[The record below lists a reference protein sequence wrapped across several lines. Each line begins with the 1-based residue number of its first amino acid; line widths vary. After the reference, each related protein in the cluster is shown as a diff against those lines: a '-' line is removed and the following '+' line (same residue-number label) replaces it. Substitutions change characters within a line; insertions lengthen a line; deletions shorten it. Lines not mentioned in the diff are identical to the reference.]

1 MYVTFAWRYFK
12 AKKTTNAINIISW
25 VTVSVIAFA
34 TACQILVLSVFNG
47 FEGLVKS
54 LYSSFY
60 TDIKIIPAKGKTFTF
75 NTAQISLLQQQNDI
89 LGYSFIAE
97 DKALLQ
103 NGDLQSIV
111 YLKGVDSNYQ
121 NVSGVASKTIEGDF
135 IIGTAENP
143 GLVVGYGI
151 QNAAGINT
159 GDRLAPSL
167 LTIILPKKGK
177 VSVNDPME
185 SLSEGVA
192 KATGVFSIQQEFD
205 NKYAI
210 TNIDFVKQQMGFAQ
224 NEYSACEIKTAIGIN
239 LLTLQANLQQL
250 LGKEYKVQTKFEQNQ
265 SLYTTMKVEK
275 WVIYAVLTLIL
286 LIAAFN
292 MISALT
298 MLVLE
303 KQKDISILQSMG
315 AGRDMILK
323 IFLSE
328 GLLLGGIGAVAGIIM
343 ALIISFLQLKFKL
356 IKLEGGSFLI
366 DYFPVELN
374 AADFLLVS
382 ATVAIIAFF
391 ASWFPAQ
398 KASKELIHLR

>member
-1 MYVTFAWRYFK
+1 MYLTFAWRYFK

-60 TDIKIIPAKGKTFTF
+60 TDMKIIPAKGKTFTF
-75 NTAQISLLQQQNDI
+75 TTAQIKLLQQQNGI
-89 LGYSFIAE
+89 LGCSFIAE
-97 DKALLQ
+97 EKALLQ

-121 NVSGVASKTIEGDF
+121 NVSGVASKTIEGVF
-135 IIGTAENP
+135 NTGTATDP
-143 GLVVGYGI
+143 GLIVGYGV

-167 LTIILPKKGK
+167 LTVILPKKGK
-177 VSVNDPME
+177 ISVSDPME
-185 SLSEGVA
+185 SLSEGEA
-192 KATGVFSIQQEFD
+192 KASGVFSIQQEFD
-205 NKYAI
+205 NNYAI
-210 TNIDFVKQQMGFAQ
+210 TNIDFVKQQMGFAE
-224 NEYSACEIKTAIGIN
+224 NEYSACEIKTTASIN
-239 LLTLQANLQQL
+239 LITLQETLQQI

-315 AGRDMILK
+315 AGSDMILK

-328 GLLLGGIGAVAGIIM
+328 GLLLGGIGAAAGIIM
-343 ALIISFLQLKFKL
+343 ALIISFLQLKYKL

-366 DYFPVELN
+366 DYFPVELH
-374 AADFLLVS
+374 AADFLLV
-382 ATVAIIAFF
+382 AGTVSVIAFF

-398 KASKELIHLR
+398 KASREVIHLR

>member
-75 NTAQISLLQQQNDI
+75 NTAQINILQKQNDI

-224 NEYSACEIKTAIGIN
+224 NEYSACEIKTAVGIN
-239 LLTLQANLQQL
+239 LLTLQTNLQQL

-315 AGRDMILK
+315 AGRHMILK

-366 DYFPVELN
+366 DYFPVELH

-382 ATVAIIAFF
+382 ATVAVIAFF

>member
-75 NTAQISLLQQQNDI
+75 NTAQINLLQQQKDI
-89 LGYSFIAE
+89 LGFSFIAE

-103 NGDLQSIV
+103 NGDLQSII

-135 IIGTAENP
+135 ITGTAADP

-159 GDRLAPSL
+159 GDRFAPSL

-177 VSVNDPME
+177 VSINDPME

-224 NEYSACEIKTAIGIN
+224 NEYSACEIKTATGIN

-366 DYFPVELN
+366 DYFPVELH

-382 ATVAIIAFF
+382 ATVAVIAFF